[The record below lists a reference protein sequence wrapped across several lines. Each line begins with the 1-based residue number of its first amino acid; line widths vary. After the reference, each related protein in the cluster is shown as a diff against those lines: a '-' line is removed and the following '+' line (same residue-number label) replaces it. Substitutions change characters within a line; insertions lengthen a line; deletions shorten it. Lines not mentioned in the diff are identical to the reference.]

1 MSYPSPH
8 HAPEENLIDLRSSE
22 ISELCHQS
30 ILPLCNQVQRLTN
43 QMEQWVSSP
52 TKSVKMETGVSQSE
66 QRCEP
71 MHKEDSVDIFPQVVA
86 HEMKLRTF
94 SGTPDNS
101 DQINVGEWIAEA
113 KRNIRLLG
121 YKGRGSV
128 NYILKFLT
136 GPAQERVEKLAWS
149 DSCDSEGVLAV
160 LKDTYG
166 ENLTLGELHFRLYQR
181 TQGVLENVWTYSHAL
196 ETLHE
201 EIVNVAPTQVVS
213 RSDTLKEVFLK
224 GLRDQG
230 MQSGLRWYLRGQ
242 PGMSYEELVQVAA
255 EESKKT
261 TKQTIKEKNPS
272 KGVVTAINE
281 CSPMV
286 KEVRETLN
294 SHGSVPHESGVE
306 KMLAELRVDIQAVK
320 TDLVQIKGESAIY
333 VDSGGTGRPP
343 VGTGTKV
350 EVEEV
355 HQGGPL
361 SSQEMESRPRE
372 CRKLLENREMANPC
386 FGKPT
391 SRGRTTANG
400 GSIPYLGYMLMD
412 VEILEYK
419 IEQVG
424 VLVRKGEQSSASQ
437 APGLIEMNVLRQC
450 REVLVKDFGPQYV
463 DCSIIKGNRFFS
475 KCFQEIESIHRWQQ
489 KDHVGFAS
497 STRWKPTRIPANCR
511 QAVSI
516 YIRSLRRCP
525 KLEVLIEPMQAGV
538 GWLPPKLLL
547 IPSYTTIRYG
557 KGVATVANVGNSC
570 MWLKRNW
577 HVGVARGADLCPQQ
591 ETAEVIHRMHL
602 RAAPRVADGSDGT
615 DTYDGDDEDD
625 AGCPVGDPR
634 PDSGES
640 SRHEVDTQG
649 SNEDLDP
656 VTDSSSSSSEE
667 ESQVGLAVR
676 RNIHPGVSRQQQPLP
691 CVMLVG
697 CVYYLLFNSYD
708 CVLQICEYDNS

>member
-1 MSYPSPH
+1 MSYPSPLH
-8 HAPEENLIDLRSSE
+8 VPEENSIDLRSSE
-22 ISELCHQS
+22 ISELYHQS

-43 QMEQWVSSP
+43 QMEQWVSSL

-66 QRCEP
+66 QRGEP

-113 KRNIRLLG
+113 KCNIRLLG
-121 YKGRGSV
+121 YKGTGSV
-128 NYILKFLT
+128 NYILKFIT
-136 GPAQERVEKLAWS
+136 GPAQKR
-149 DSCDSEGVLAV
+149 
-160 LKDTYG
+160 
-166 ENLTLGELHFRLYQR
+166 
-181 TQGVLENVWTYSHAL
+181 
-196 ETLHE
+196 
-201 EIVNVAPTQVVS
+201 
-213 RSDTLKEVFLK
+213 
-224 GLRDQG
+224 GLWDQG
-230 MQSGLRWYLRGQ
+230 LQSGLRWYLRGQ

-261 TKQTIKEKNPS
+261 IKEKNPS

-294 SHGSVPHESGVE
+294 PPGSEPQESGVE

-320 TDLVQIKGESAIY
+320 TDLVQIKGSPE
-333 VDSGGTGRPP
+333 VKHFHKGRPLP
-343 VGTGTKV
+343 FQGECYICGQWGHRAATCWHRNQGRGRGGPPRWASQQPGNGVKTTGV
-350 EVEEV
+350 SEIAREEGNGQPLLWEA
-355 HQGGPL
+355 HQGVGLHSPEGL
-361 SSQEMESRPRE
+361 VL
-372 CRKLLENREMANPC
+372 KA
-386 FGKPT
+386 
-391 SRGRTTANG
+391 ANG
-400 GSIPYLGYMLMD
+400 GSIPYLGYMLVD

-419 IEQVG
+419 IEHVE
-424 VLVRKGEQSSASQ
+424 VLVRKGEQSSATQ
-437 APGLIEMNVLRQC
+437 APGLIGMNVLRQC
-450 REVLVKDFGPQYV
+450 REVLVKDFGPHYV
-463 DCSIIKGNRFFS
+463 DCSIIKGNRYFS

-497 STRWKPTRIPANCR
+497 STRGKPTRIPANCR

-525 KLEVLIEPMQAGV
+525 KLEVLIEPMQAG
-538 GWLPPKLLL
+538 
-547 IPSYTTIRYG
+547 YG
-557 KGVATVANVGNSC
+557 KGVATVANVSNSC

-591 ETAEVIHRMHL
+591 ETAEEGDGASKVIHRMHL

-634 PDSGES
+634 PDSGEN

-656 VTDSSSSSSEE
+656 VADSSSSSSEE
-667 ESQVGLAVR
+667 ES
-676 RNIHPGVSRQQQPLP
+676 
-691 CVMLVG
+691 
-697 CVYYLLFNSYD
+697 
-708 CVLQICEYDNS
+708 

>member
-1 MSYPSPH
+1 MSYPSPLH
-8 HAPEENLIDLRSSE
+8 VPEENSIDLRSSE
-22 ISELCHQS
+22 ISELYHQS

-52 TKSVKMETGVSQSE
+52 TKCVKMETGVSQSE
-66 QRCEP
+66 QRGEP
-71 MHKEDSVDIFPQVVA
+71 MHKEDSVDIFHQVVA

-113 KRNIRLLG
+113 KCNIRLLG

-128 NYILKFLT
+128 NYILKFIT
-136 GPAQERVEKLAWS
+136 GPAQKRVENWL
-149 DSCDSEGVLAV
+149 GV
-160 LKDTYG
+160 T
-166 ENLTLGELHFRLYQR
+166 
-181 TQGVLENVWTYSHAL
+181 
-196 ETLHE
+196 
-201 EIVNVAPTQVVS
+201 VVI
-213 RSDTLKEVFLK
+213 

-230 MQSGLRWYLRGQ
+230 LQSGLHWYLRGQ
-242 PGMSYEELVQVAA
+242 PGMSYQELVQVAA
-255 EESKKT
+255 EESKK
-261 TKQTIKEKNPS
+261 TIKEKNPS

-294 SHGSVPHESGVE
+294 PHGSVPQESGVE

-350 EVEEV
+350 EGEEV

-372 CRKLLENREMANPC
+372 CRKLLERREMANPC
-386 FGKPT
+386 CGKPT
-391 SRGRTTANG
+391 SRGRKSGLVTQRVAGVGLHSPEGLVLKAANG
-400 GSIPYLGYMLMD
+400 GSIPYLGYMLVD

-424 VLVRKGEQSSASQ
+424 VVVRKGEQSFATQ
-437 APGLIEMNVLRQC
+437 APGLIGMNVLRQC
-450 REVLVKDFGPQYV
+450 REVL
-463 DCSIIKGNRFFS
+463 
-475 KCFQEIESIHRWQQ
+475 CFQEIESIHRWQQ

-525 KLEVLIEPMQAGV
+525 KLEVLIEPMQAG
-538 GWLPPKLLL
+538 
-547 IPSYTTIRYG
+547 YG

-591 ETAEVIHRMHL
+591 ETA
-602 RAAPRVADGSDGT
+602 
-615 DTYDGDDEDD
+615 
-625 AGCPVGDPR
+625 
-634 PDSGES
+634 
-640 SRHEVDTQG
+640 
-649 SNEDLDP
+649 
-656 VTDSSSSSSEE
+656 
-667 ESQVGLAVR
+667 
-676 RNIHPGVSRQQQPLP
+676 
-691 CVMLVG
+691 
-697 CVYYLLFNSYD
+697 
-708 CVLQICEYDNS
+708 